1 MESSDCRLCA
11 ETYSESIRPRVL
23 QCGHSYCSGCV
34 ENLIKDVNLSCPTC
48 MRDHPGVSSSADLP
62 INYDLEQ
69 SISDLKRLGGSC
81 QPNKFQPNIRKNI
94 AEQVSN
100 AKELLL
106 STEDMETQLEKYRKF
121 LSSYLGDQ
129 EELHRKLRNMMK
141 WHESIIKKT
150 KKETQKIVELQEDL
164 KSNHKS
170 LTEILLSITNECHE
184 TMNRSSAD
192 AIAKVLV
199 NMDVIEKSKLE
210 FPNRE
215 LTASQKGL
223 KSLEDMLNVLEIL
236 NVTESHHD
244 GDLPLTSIH
253 SDDKLTI
260 LEKFTKSKVEASG
273 ITADEM
279 KRNPDFWKK
288 AIASGKVFAVE
299 SSHGSLRFAEMTLE
313 DDKVYLYH
321 LQDREIPPSAYIIK
335 VKSVCFFLL
344 Y

>member
-215 LTASQKGL
+215 LTASQK
-223 KSLEDMLNVLEIL
+223 
-236 NVTESHHD
+236 
-244 GDLPLTSIH
+244 
-253 SDDKLTI
+253 
-260 LEKFTKSKVEASG
+260 
-273 ITADEM
+273 ADEM